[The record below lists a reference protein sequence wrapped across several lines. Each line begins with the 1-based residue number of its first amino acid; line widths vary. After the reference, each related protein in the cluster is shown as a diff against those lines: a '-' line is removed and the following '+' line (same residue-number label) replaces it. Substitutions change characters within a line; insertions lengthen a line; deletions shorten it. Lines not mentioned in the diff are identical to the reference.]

1 MNTIN
6 GALFDFNG
14 TLFFDSPLHV
24 TAWDAISME
33 LGAGHVTRTDL
44 DTKFSGLPNKEI
56 LKLIVGGSQEPAF
69 YDAYSRRKE
78 AMYRKAALAL
88 PGGPQLTAGAPELF
102 DYLRAHQVPFT
113 IASASIKENIDFFM
127 DAFHLDR
134 WLREEDIVYDDGS
147 YQDKL
152 GMFLEAEKRI
162 GIDAGALIFEDS
174 LTGIRGGAAVPGSH
188 LIVIESASLEDIYPQ
203 YPSILLKIHDFRD
216 AMPLIRKLIP

>member
-56 LKLIVGGSQEPAF
+56 LKRMVGGSREPAF

-88 PGGPQLTAGAPELF
+88 PVVAFAGLHFGNLNTPADLVAAGCTPE
-102 DYLRAHQVPFT
+102 
-113 IASASIKENIDFFM
+113 
-127 DAFHLDR
+127 
-134 WLREEDIVYDDGS
+134 
-147 YQDKL
+147 
-152 GMFLEAEKRI
+152 
-162 GIDAGALIFEDS
+162 
-174 LTGIRGGAAVPGSH
+174 
-188 LIVIESASLEDIYPQ
+188 
-203 YPSILLKIHDFRD
+203 
-216 AMPLIRKLIP
+216 